1 MPDDNPAGLD
11 PRSQQILKY
20 LRANVD
26 KGNSVMDI
34 YVGTYSEEEQ
44 NAHLKDSGG
53 PREAFREVQRHLDEL
68 RAQGQVTLKIVG
80 SNILYNAAV

>member
-1 MPDDNPAGLD
+1 MPEDNLDGLD
-11 PRSQQILKY
+11 LRSRQILEF

-34 YVGTYSEEEQ
+34 YTGTYSEEEK

-53 PREAFREVQRHLDEL
+53 PGEAFREVQRHLDEL
-68 RAQGQVTLKIVG
+68 RGQGQVTLKIMG
-80 SNILYNAAV
+80 SAILYNATV

>member
-1 MPDDNPAGLD
+1 VPEDNLAGLD
-11 PRSQQILKY
+11 PRGRQILEF

-34 YVGTYSEEEQ
+34 YGGTYSEEEK

-68 RAQGQVTLKIVG
+68 RGQGQVTLKIVG
-80 SNILYNAAV
+80 ANILYSAVV